1 LRKEAAN
8 CCSLF
13 FVFGDEI
20 FMNGLMRASACLLIL
35 VGLWG
40 CSAGQPEVEQ
50 PLQQTVQASSVQTP
64 EHHLLDQPD
73 VQMPLLDQL
82 DFAVGRSFFRN
93 PWVQAPASTD
103 ARDGLGPLFNS
114 LSCSSCHIASAR
126 GLAPFN
132 GQSMMTHVVRLSVPG
147 TTAEP
152 VYGGQLQNQALPG
165 VNAEGQA
172 VIRFTEMVR
181 TLKDGEQVS
190 LRKPALRIEQLGYGE
205 LAANVQTSVRMAP
218 MLTGLGLLE
227 AVPEKQLLAWVDPK
241 DANDDGISG
250 RANQVWDVS
259 KQSEALG
266 RFGWKAEQ
274 PSLRQQAAGA
284 FHVDLGISST
294 LFAGQNCTSI
304 QRDCQQMVDGGE
316 PEISDK
322 LLGRVAL
329 YVGNLAVP
337 KSTTGKAERQAGQ
350 ALFEQAGCQQCHRAQ
365 LQAGESEHAWLS
377 NRTFHPYTDL
387 LLHDMGEEL
396 ADNRPVFA
404 ASGREWR
411 TAPLWGIGLAKKVA
425 PQTGF
430 LHDGRAR
437 NVLEAIL
444 WHGGEAKNSRQV
456 VEQMSAAQRNELL
469 RFIESL

>member
-1 LRKEAAN
+1 MK
-8 CCSLF
+8 
-13 FVFGDEI
+13 
-20 FMNGLMRASACLLIL
+20 GLLRASACLLML
-35 VGLWG
+35 VGLWA
-40 CSAGQPEVEQ
+40 CSAAQSDIEQ
-50 PLQQTVQASSVQTP
+50 PLQQAVQTSSIQTP
-64 EHHLLDQPD
+64 EHHQLDQPD
-73 VQMPLLDQL
+73 IQMPLLDQL

-114 LSCSSCHIASAR
+114 LSCSSCHLGSAR
-126 GLAPFN
+126 GLVPLN
-132 GQSMMTHVVRLSVPG
+132 GQPMMTHVVRLSVADEAASNRSKSV
-147 TTAEP
+147 AEP

-165 VNAEGQA
+165 VIAEGQA
-172 VIRFTEMVR
+172 VIRFTEVIR
-181 TLKDGEQVS
+181 TLKGGEQIS
-190 LRKPALRIEQLGYGE
+190 LHKPALTIEQLGYGE

-227 AVPEKQLLAWVDPK
+227 AVPEEQLLAWADPE
-241 DANDDGISG
+241 DANGDGISG
-250 RANQVWDVS
+250 RANRVWDVS
-259 KQSEALG
+259 KQSDVLG

-274 PSLRQQAAGA
+274 PSLRQQAASA
-284 FHVDLGISST
+284 LHADLGISST
-294 LFAGQNCTSI
+294 LFTGQNCTST
-304 QRDCQQMVDGGE
+304 QHECQQMVDGGE

-337 KSTTGKAERQAGQ
+337 QSMAGKAEYRAGR
-350 ALFEQAGCQQCHRAQ
+350 ALFEQAGCQQCHRSQ
-365 LQAGESEHAWLS
+365 LQAAESEHSWLS

-387 LLHDMGEEL
+387 LLHDMGDDL

-411 TAPLWGIGLAKKVA
+411 TAPLWGIGLAKKIT

-444 WHGGEAKNSRQV
+444 WHGGEAQKSRQA
-456 VEQMSAAQRNELL
+456 VEQMSATQRNELL

>member
-1 LRKEAAN
+1 
-8 CCSLF
+8 
-13 FVFGDEI
+13 
-20 FMNGLMRASACLLIL
+20 MNGLWRGSACLLML
-35 VGLWG
+35 AGLWG
-40 CSAGQPEVEQ
+40 CSAGQSEAVP
-50 PLQQTVQASSVQTP
+50 ASSVQTP
-64 EHHLLDQPD
+64 EHHSFDQPD
-73 VQMPLLDQL
+73 AQMPLLDQL

-114 LSCSSCHIASAR
+114 LSCSSCHIGSAR
-126 GLAPFN
+126 GLAAMEDLP
-132 GQSMMTHVVRLSVPG
+132 MMTHVVRLSVPDE
-147 TTAEP
+147 TAENRSKSVAEP
-152 VYGGQLQNQALPG
+152 VYGGQLQNQALPA
-165 VNAEGQA
+165 VAAEGQA
-172 VIRFTEMVR
+172 VIRFTEVVR

-227 AVPEKQLLAWVDPK
+227 AVPESQLLAWADPE
-241 DANDDGISG
+241 DTNGDGISG
-250 RANQVWDVS
+250 RTNRVWDVT
-259 KQSEALG
+259 KQSKELG

-274 PSLRQQAAGA
+274 PNLKQQAASA
-284 FHVDLGISST
+284 FHADLGISST

-304 QRDCQQMVDGGE
+304 QRDCQQIVDGGE

-329 YVGNLAVP
+329 YVGNLAAP
-337 KSTTGKAERQAGQ
+337 KSTANKSEHQAGQ

-377 NRTFHPYTDL
+377 HRIFYPYTDL
-387 LLHDMGEEL
+387 LLHDMGMDL

-411 TAPLWGIGLAKKVA
+411 TAPLWGIGQAKKVA

-444 WHGGEAKNSRQV
+444 WHGGEAQKSREAI
-456 VEQMSAAQRNELL
+456 EQMNAGQRKELL
-469 RFIESL
+469 RFVESL

>member
-1 LRKEAAN
+1 
-8 CCSLF
+8 
-13 FVFGDEI
+13 
-20 FMNGLMRASACLLIL
+20 MNGLLRASACLLML
-35 VGLWG
+35 TGLWG
-40 CSAGQPEVEQ
+40 CSSGQPEVER

-64 EHHLLDQPD
+64 EHHLFDQPD
-73 VQMPLLDQL
+73 AQMPLLDQL

-132 GQSMMTHVVRLSVPG
+132 GQPMMTHVVRLSVPDNRSKSVP
-147 TTAEP
+147 EP

-165 VNAEGQA
+165 VSAEGQA
-172 VIRFTEMVR
+172 VIRFTEVIR
-181 TLKDGEQVS
+181 TLNDDEQVS

-227 AVPEKQLLAWVDPK
+227 AVPEDQLLAWADPE

-250 RANQVWDVS
+250 RANRVWDVS
-259 KQSEALG
+259 KQSETVG

-284 FHVDLGISST
+284 FHADLGVSST
-294 LFAGQNCTSI
+294 LFTGQNCTSI
-304 QRDCQQMVDGGE
+304 QRDCLQMVDGGE

-337 KSTTGKAERQAGQ
+337 QSAANKPEHQNGQ
-350 ALFEQAGCQQCHRAQ
+350 ALFSQAGCQQCHRPQ
-365 LQAGESEHAWLS
+365 LQAGESEHVWLS

-387 LLHDMGEEL
+387 LLHDMGVDL

-411 TAPLWGIGLAKKVA
+411 TAPLWGIGQAKKVA

-444 WHGGEAKNSRQV
+444 WHGGEAQKSRQV
-456 VEQMSAAQRNELL
+456 VEQMSTAQRNELL